1 MWQNLWNVSFFKV
14 AFRFFFSR
22 GWDDT
27 RAINF
32 TRGLVP
38 PNHRDAFKNLTSSSQ
53 PLALPWLL
61 EMQTCFLRKVEHIPV
76 KPRRHL
82 QGLVSITTSRT
93 VSLRALTVA
102 TSESTRI
109 FCVQIAAPYLYRCF
123 LCLLELT
130 PSPHIV
136 HSCPV
141 QLQVGSLQP
150 LEAGSAHLGMGRG
163 FISPSSHRELE
174 SMWRTIWALSQRAE
188 GQPAWECGLI

>member
-1 MWQNLWNVSFFKV
+1 MCHFSRLLSD
-14 AFRFFFSR
+14 FFFAWLR
-22 GWDDT
+22 WHGGT
-27 RAINF
+27 RAIDF

-61 EMQTCFLRKVEHIPV
+61 EMQTCFLWKVEHIPV

-82 QGLVSITTSRT
+82 QGLVSITTSWT

-109 FCVQIAAPYLYRCF
+109 FCVQIAAPYLYRC
-123 LCLLELT
+123 LLAGADPIPLYRAQLPCPTAGGQPPAFGSRECT
-130 PSPHIV
+130 PGDGKRFHFSI
-136 HSCPV
+136 
-141 QLQVGSLQP
+141 L
-150 LEAGSAHLGMGRG
+150 A
-163 FISPSSHRELE
+163 HRELE

-188 GQPAWECGLI
+188 GQPAWECGVI